1 MNVKNQIVEFLVKYG
16 FQIIGGAIILICGLF
31 AAGAIGRVVKKS
43 LTRFKLE
50 PPVELLIVRGVKLIV
65 MVFALIL
72 TVANLGVAIAPL
84 VAGMGV
90 VGVGIGLAMQGVL
103 ANFVAGL
110 VIIFTKP
117 FRVGEYIEL
126 VGESGV
132 VQMIDLLSTKLS
144 HFDKSMVV
152 IPNRKIVGEIFHNYG
167 VIRQLDLSIGVNYD
181 SDLRVVER
189 TVREVLARNPKVL
202 KEPAAGYGVTEL
214 DDSSINI
221 AIKPWV
227 AIHDF
232 PSAPGELYQAV
243 VEAFREQRIQM
254 PFPQREIRILNYDG
268 SVSHPLRS
276 IQDRAATGI

>member
-1 MNVKNQIVEFLVKYG
+1 MSVKDQIIAFLVKYG
-16 FQIIGGAIILICGLF
+16 IQAVGGLIIFVCGLF
-31 AAGAIGRVVKKS
+31 LAGAVGRVVKKS

-50 PPVELLIVRGVKLIV
+50 PPVELLIVRGVKLIII
-65 MVFALIL
+65 VFALIL
-72 TVANLGVAIAPL
+72 TVAKIGVEIAPL

-132 VQMIDLLSTKLS
+132 VNMIDLLSTRLS
-144 HFDKSMVV
+144 HFDKSIVV

-167 VIRQLDLSIGVNYD
+167 AIRQLDLAIGVNYD
-181 SDLRVVER
+181 SDLRAVER
-189 TVREVLARNPKVL
+189 AVRDVLARNPKIL
-202 KEPAAGYGVTEL
+202 KEPVAGYGVTEL

-227 AIHDF
+227 SIHDF
-232 PSAPGELYQAV
+232 PSVPGELYQAI
-243 VEAFREQRIQM
+243 VETFREQRIQM
-254 PFPQREIRILNYDG
+254 PFPQREIRILNYDASAG
-268 SVSHPLRS
+268 GLRS
-276 IQDRAATGI
+276 LQDRATTGI

>member
-1 MNVKNQIVEFLVKYG
+1 MSVKDQIIEFLVKYG
-16 FQIIGGAIILICGLF
+16 IQIVGGLIIFVCGLF
-31 AAGAIGRVVKKS
+31 VAGAVGRVVKKS

-50 PPVELLIVRGVKLIV
+50 PPLELLIVRGVKLIII
-65 MVFALIL
+65 VFASIL
-72 TVANLGVAIAPL
+72 TVAKLGVEIAPL

-90 VGVGIGLAMQGVL
+90 IGVGIGLAMQGVL

-132 VQMIDLLSTKLS
+132 VNMIDLLSTRLS

-181 SDLRVVER
+181 SDLRAVER
-189 TVREVLARNPKVL
+189 TVKDILARNPKVL
-202 KEPAAGYGVTEL
+202 KEPAASYGVTEL

-227 AIHDF
+227 SIQDY
-232 PSAPGELYQAV
+232 PSAPGELYQTI
-243 VEAFREQRIQM
+243 VETFREQRIQM

-268 SVSHPLRS
+268 SANTPLRS